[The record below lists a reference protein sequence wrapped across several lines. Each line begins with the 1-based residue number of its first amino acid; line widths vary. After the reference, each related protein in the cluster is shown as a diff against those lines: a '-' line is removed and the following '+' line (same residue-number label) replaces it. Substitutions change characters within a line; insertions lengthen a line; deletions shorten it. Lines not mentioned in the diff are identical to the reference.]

1 MCEKCAAATTVTQI
15 VQSELLTDVSFSTV
29 RTSLKVSVVMAT
41 GRNSAAAPHVGR
53 LSRSALYAKKAS
65 YKHKG
70 ARKATA
76 PSKAEE
82 KPSTVSVDIKGGK
95 RVKPTVKAQRFYP
108 AEDVAVPKKSR
119 KTAQKTKL
127 RSTITPGT
135 VLILLAGRFRG
146 KRVVFLKQLDSGL
159 LLVTGPFKVN
169 GVPVRRVNQAYV
181 IATSTKLDVSGVK
194 VDEKFNDA
202 YFNKEKLTGAKPE
215 ASFFADPK
223 NKPAHPEAK
232 VSDQKALDK
241 AVIESVKKAGPAMS
255 KYLASSFSLSHGER
269 PHAMRF

>member
-1 MCEKCAAATTVTQI
+1 MVA
-15 VQSELLTDVSFSTV
+15 
-29 RTSLKVSVVMAT
+29 
-41 GRNSAAAPHVGR
+41 GRNTPASANVGR
-53 LSRSALYAKKAS
+53 LSRSALNAKKGT
-65 YKHKG
+65 YKQKG
-70 ARKATA
+70 ARKSVA
-76 PSKAEE
+76 PAKSEE
-82 KPSTVSVDIKGGK
+82 KPSTVTVDVKGGK

-108 AEDVAVPKKSR
+108 AEDVSAPKRSR
-119 KTAQKTKL
+119 KAPGKAKL
-127 RSTITPGT
+127 RSTITTGT

-169 GVPVRRVNQAYV
+169 GVPIRRVNQAYV

-215 ASFFADPK
+215 ATFFADPK
-223 NKPAHPEAK
+223 NKAAHPEAK
-232 VSDQKALDK
+232 VADQKALDK
-241 AVIESVKKAGPAMS
+241 AVIESVKKAGPAMA
-255 KYLASSFSLSHGER
+255 KYLAATFSLSHGER